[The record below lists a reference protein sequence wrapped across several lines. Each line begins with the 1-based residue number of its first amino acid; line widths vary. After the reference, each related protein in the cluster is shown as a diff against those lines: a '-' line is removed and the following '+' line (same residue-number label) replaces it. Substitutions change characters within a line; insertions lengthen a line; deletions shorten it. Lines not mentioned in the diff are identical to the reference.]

1 MTVRPVPWSLV
12 VGSTLTGVPARVLAV
27 SGLAV
32 GVTVIR
38 TVAEAVRAWLS
49 VIVYPKESTPEN
61 PASGTY
67 TYVPSGFTVTDP
79 CPGLVFEVTEI
90 ALPVSLPN
98 TPEAIVNVTPA
109 AVTALSSAAVGAAG
123 LTVNVT
129 VEDVVAPEESL
140 IVYGT
145 VTVPMNPTG
154 GVYTTE
160 PPTTEVEPCP
170 AGGEPTDTTDN
181 PDPTSLTLGST
192 DAE

>member
-1 MTVRPVPWSLV
+1 M
-12 VGSTLTGVPARVLAV
+12 
-27 SGLAV
+27 
-32 GVTVIR
+32 
-38 TVAEAVRAWLS
+38 
-49 VIVYPKESTPEN
+49 
-61 PASGTY
+61 
-67 TYVPSGFTVTDP
+67 
-79 CPGLVFEVTEI
+79 FEVTEI

-181 PDPTSLTLGST
+181 PDPTSLTVGST
-192 DAE
+192 DAVIHHHRHHIRHRHRRHRQVQHRTGRPAEPVGHGV